1 MKFFLKSIGFLIVLC
16 LLVWVFL
23 VYKIYSDSLSKD
35 ELNVDAIVV
44 LGASQW
50 NGRPSPA
57 LKARLDHALTIFNKG
72 YSKYLILTGGIAEGD
87 TISESKVGKNYLIKK
102 GVSSERILIEEK
114 GKTTKES
121 LGYVSKIITKYDLNK
136 IIFVSHG
143 YHLHR
148 VKKIANDLGIKN
160 TFLSSV
166 EIKNSKKK
174 AKHIIR
180 ESLIYILYLINPDYS
195 YSK

>member
-1 MKFFLKSIGFLIVLC
+1 MKFFLKSIGLLIVLC
-16 LLVWVFL
+16 LLVWGFL
-23 VYKIYSDSLSKD
+23 IYNIYSDSLSKD

-57 LKARLDHALTIFNKG
+57 LKARLDHALAIFNKN

-102 GVSSERILIEEK
+102 GVNPERILIEEK

-121 LGYVSKIITKYDLNK
+121 LGNVSEITTKYNLNK

-143 YHLHR
+143 YHLYR
-148 VKKIANDLGIKN
+148 VRKIANDLGIKN

-166 EIKNSKKK
+166 EIRNSKRK
-174 AKHIIR
+174 AKHIVR
-180 ESLIYILYLINPDYS
+180 ESFIYILYLINPNYS